1 MNDKILLLWLLQLIS
16 ACTYYSAPNLY
27 IPLRRIFFQLCV
39 FVWCGFVCLCL
50 STTLSIA
57 KAMLPNRELFQ
68 TRTAQKTRTVLK
80 KRELFHQTKNCFSK
94 TEIGFKK
101 NENCLQIT
109 RTVSWKLV
117 PSYKTRT
124 VTRKQELL
132 QKPKTA

>member
-1 MNDKILLLWLLQLIS
+1 MIKTVAFNTMNDKILLLWLLQLIS

-68 TRTAQKTRTVLK
+68 TRTAQKARTISKKREQFQKNENCFKKTRTVSPNRELFQQNWNWLQK
-80 KRELFHQTKNCFSK
+80 KRELSPN
-94 TEIGFKK
+94 
-101 NENCLQIT
+101 N
-109 RTVSWKLV
+109 
-117 PSYKTRT
+117 
-124 VTRKQELL
+124 
-132 QKPKTA
+132 